1 MLDYNGKVKLGIS
14 YFPKD
19 ICAPPSEFGR
29 KLGEV
34 VFERRHKDGGHFA
47 AHERLEL
54 LVGDLM
60 EMFGAEGGARDAAQ
74 KVAV

>member
-1 MLDYNGKVKLGIS
+1 M
-14 YFPKD
+14 
-19 ICAPPSEFGR
+19 
-29 KLGEV
+29 
-34 VFERRHKDGGHFA
+34 FERRHKDGGHFA